1 MTWRT
6 RVVVASGLA
15 AVVAGLALAVFE
27 PAPIPPDSPDSAA
40 TILAGIGVLLVA
52 GSLLWRA
59 RGRRTPADQRAPAA
73 PWTGA
78 SATLDRAPERTPP
91 AETLAGDAL
100 GRQIEEA
107 CRVAEEE
114 EGTVAAGLATVRP
127 TLRAATREVL
137 VAAGSSPT
145 GATTALDEGEW
156 TDDRVAAS
164 VLSRE
169 VAPPSRS
176 LRERLRAWL
185 FPERVVRSRVGRA
198 VAAIDGAA
206 AALPPVPGQD
216 APRTKPIAPPRLETL
231 AVGPD
236 GSLRRGA
243 ADDSPVATD
252 DSPVATDDSPVATDR
267 SPVPGDGSPGHA
279 EEGATGTGDQPA
291 PADGRTAWVREPG
304 NGREEP

>member
-1 MTWRT
+1 MTWRS
-6 RVVVASGLA
+6 RFVVATGLA
-15 AVVAGLALAVFE
+15 AVVAGLALAVAE
-27 PAPIPPDSPDSAA
+27 PAPIPPGSSDSAA
-40 TILAGIGVLLVA
+40 TILAGIGILLVA
-52 GSLLWRA
+52 GYLLWRA
-59 RGRRTPADQRAPAA
+59 RGRRTPADPRAPAA

-78 SATLDRAPERTPP
+78 GAMLDRAPERTPP

-107 CRVAEEE
+107 CRVAEED
-114 EGTVAAGLATVRP
+114 GSVAAGLATVRP
-127 TLRAATREVL
+127 TLRAATREIL

-145 GATTALDEGEW
+145 EATTRLDEGEW

-185 FPERVVRSRVGRA
+185 FPERVVRRRVGRA

-216 APRTKPIAPPRLETL
+216 APRTKPVAPPRLETL

-252 DSPVATDDSPVATDR
+252 GSPVATD
-267 SPVPGDGSPGHA
+267 GSPGPA

-291 PADGRTAWVREPG
+291 PAEGRTAWVREPDH
-304 NGREEP
+304 GREEP

>member
-107 CRVAEEE
+107 CRVAEE

-252 DSPVATDDSPVATDR
+252 R